1 VIIAEDQCALLLVR
15 ILCFTFGGLV
25 ADLPAAQA
33 VTLETDIGCRSHVVP
48 Y

>member
-25 ADLPAAQA
+25 ADLPAARA